1 MKSLGK
7 ISAQAPYET
16 SLGKMS
22 LYKISRFVRACAVEM
37 HMDMSSKPFGSRIYR
52 KCRAPEVC
60 RTFCCE
66 PAHSKCTWTCHKSDF
81 TQKNYRKNAAQNR
94 DTRLCEPAQSKC
106 SWTCHKSQILCRN
119 LQGKCRTLIPGHGAP
134 VLCEPAQSK
143 CTWTCH
149 KSHLVQKLI
158 RKMPKAPETT
168 SNEHWAR
175 TLTVR
180 TPSVATLFGEK

>member
-1 MKSLGK
+1 MRRLL
-7 ISAQAPYET
+7 ARC
-16 SLGKMS
+16 
-22 LYKISRFVRACAVEM
+22 LYTRFLVL
-37 HMDMSSKPFGSRIYR
+37 
-52 KCRAPEVC
+52 
-60 RTFCCE
+60 CE
-66 PAHSKCTWTCHKSDF
+66 PAQSKCTWTCHQSHLAQEF
-81 TQKNYRKNAAQNR
+81 TGNAAPQKFVAHFVRACAFEMHMDMSQERFYAKNYRKNAAQNR

-106 SWTCHKSQILCRN
+106 SWTCHKSQILRRN

-149 KSHLVQKLI
+149 KSHVVQKLI